1 MTTKLFVYGTLM
13 GKQKPTHYL
22 RNYMMFAVAGKTFNF
37 PVIQEMPD
45 DWDARDVKVLGCI
58 LEVDDEAL
66 VQLDVYEGVARGL
79 YKRVKLNVASI
90 DSGVIETVQVYVG
103 GPALVN
109 EPIPDGNWNKE
120 N

>member
-1 MTTKLFVYGTLM
+1 MSTKLFVYGTLM
-13 GKQKPTHYL
+13 GKRKPTHYL
-22 RNYMMFAVAGKTFNF
+22 PDHMMFAVAGKTFNF
-37 PVIQEMPD
+37 PVIQEAPEE
-45 DWDARDVKVLGCI
+45 WDADLRVAGCI
-58 LEVDDEAL
+58 LEVDDEELA
-66 VQLDVYEGVARGL
+66 QLDVYEGVARGM

-90 DSGVIETVQVYVG
+90 DRGVIETVQVYVG